1 MLIERSALCLE
12 LPALLDISPQ
22 ALCELLAALGFPVD
36 GLEERDG
43 ATILEVDIT
52 ANRGDVMSHRGLAR
66 DLAAKLAAELPPL
79 ADPRVDEGMEPLVPV
94 RLDNPACSIYATAVL
109 ELGPAQFTPVEVQ
122 AFLRSMGSTPK
133 NLAAVDAS
141 NELLHRYGQP
151 THAFDADRLAGG
163 ITVRWAAVGETLVT
177 LDGVD
182 RKLDARDLVIADES
196 GPIALA
202 GVMGGEATKVT
213 EATRR
218 VLLESA
224 HFDPKAIRLTAR
236 RHNLHT
242 DASHRFGR
250 GADPAMAKPGR
261 DLLLRRLENW
271 AGARVEG
278 VWSAG
283 RLHEGSAK
291 VVLPKDLLQ
300 RIAGEPL
307 SLAEASERLQ
317 RLGCRVGTEPG
328 LLHVTPPSWR
338 HDLAIPEDLAEEVLR
353 LRGYDRIPTE
363 LPPLEGPP
371 LPLSPD
377 YLHARRL
384 AARLAHLGF
393 HQTVT
398 FGFTGAAE
406 DAPAAATPSAGRT
419 LGNPLGQEF
428 AVMRG
433 SLLPSLK
440 SAALA
445 NLRQG
450 AGQARLFE
458 IAPTY
463 ASAASG
469 PVETRALAAVWGGT
483 LGGRDPFSPARPVA
497 EADLRGVAQ
506 DLGAPLEQVRIQD
519 LGEGLFGLEVPLALL
534 PQAQERIIPGFRPF
548 SRFPAVER
556 DLSLLVDA
564 DAHHPSLVKA
574 MLDRLTPL
582 AGKTLQDLRCVD
594 VFRHKSLPIGKQAW
608 LMRLVFQHPD
618 RTLTG
623 EEIDSWMAAALEAA
637 RSTGADLRG

>member
-1 MLIERSALCLE
+1 MLIELSALRQE
-12 LPALLDISPQ
+12 LPALEGVSPQ
-22 ALCELLAALGFPVD
+22 ALCDLLAALGFPVD
-36 GLEERDG
+36 GVETREG
-43 ATILEVDIT
+43 ATVLEVDVT

-66 DLAAKLAAELPPL
+66 DLAAKLMADLPPL
-79 ADPRVDEGMEPLVPV
+79 QEHPLDEGAEALVPV
-94 RLDNPACSIYATAVL
+94 HLESPACPLYATAVL
-109 ELGPAQFTPVEVQ
+109 ELGPAQATPPEVQ
-122 AFLRSMGSTPK
+122 AFLRAMGSTPK
-133 NLAAVDAS
+133 HLAAVDAS

-151 THAFDADRLAGG
+151 THAFDADRLVGG
-163 ITVRWAAVGETLVT
+163 ITVRLAAAGERLVT
-177 LDGVD
+177 LDGVE
-182 RKLDARDLVIADES
+182 RTLDPRDLVIADAS

-202 GVMGGEATKVT
+202 GVMGGDATKVT

-224 HFDPKAIRLTAR
+224 SFDPRTIRLTAR
-236 RHNLHT
+236 RHDLHT

-261 DLLLRRLENW
+261 DLLLRRLEKW
-271 AGARVEG
+271 AGARVRG

-283 RLHEGSAK
+283 RLPDRTAR
-291 VVLPKDLLQ
+291 VVLPKDLFQ

-328 LLHVTPPSWR
+328 LLHITPPTWR

-353 LRGYDRIPTE
+353 LRGYDRIPAS

-377 YLHARRL
+377 YLHARRT
-384 AARLAHLGF
+384 AARMAHLGF

-406 DAPAAATPSAGRT
+406 DAPAAATPCEGRT

-433 SLLPSLK
+433 SLLPSL
-440 SAALA
+440 AAAARA

-463 ASAASG
+463 ASAPGG
-469 PVETRALAAVWGGT
+469 PAETRTLGAVWGGT
-483 LGGRDPFSPARPVA
+483 LGGLDPYSPARPVG
-497 EADLRGVAQ
+497 EADLRGILA
-506 DLGAPLEQVRIQD
+506 DLGASPEQVRVQD
-519 LGEGLFGLEVPLALL
+519 LGEGLFGFEAPMASL
-534 PQAQERIIPGFRPF
+534 PPAQERIIPAFRPY

-556 DLSLLVDA
+556 DLSLLVDEGTPYPA
-564 DAHHPSLVKA
+564 LRKA
-574 MLDRLTPL
+574 MADRLAPL
-582 AGKTLQDLRCVD
+582 AGDALQALRCVD
-594 VFRHKSLPIGKQAW
+594 VFRHRSLPPGRQAW
-608 LMRLVFQHPD
+608 LVRLGFQHPE

-623 EEIDSWMAAALEAA
+623 EEVDAWMAAALEGA
-637 RSTGADLRG
+637 RSQGAELRG